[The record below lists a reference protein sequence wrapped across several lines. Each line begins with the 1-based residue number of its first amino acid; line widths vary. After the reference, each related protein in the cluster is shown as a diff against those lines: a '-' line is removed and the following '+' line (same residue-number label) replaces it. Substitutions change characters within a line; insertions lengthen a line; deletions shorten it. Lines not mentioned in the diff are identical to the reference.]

1 MNFSGDCAASRAR
14 LQQGQGM
21 AEALIVSLALLTLV
35 SAGVWLFQAHHLAV
49 LAQHES
55 SRVAF
60 RATRYLSVIGQPGLY
75 ADQVVPALRLD
86 KVAQARYALTQELG
100 TDKRLVYRADA
111 RASVLKPFSE
121 NQRFTQLNQAPA
133 TLGDHLDIVRS
144 TAILIDAGHASSDQL
159 AQQRLADAPL
169 VWANAA
175 NRSYSLSERIHHAV
189 AGTDAAW
196 SRPLAMSEWLSHWAD
211 VIPPDRLG
219 PNHSGVAP

>member
-1 MNFSGDCAASRAR
+1 MKFSGDCEANRAR

-21 AEALIVSLALLTLV
+21 AEALIVCLALLTLV

-60 RATRYLSVIGQPGLY
+60 RATRYLSVMGHPGLY
-75 ADQVVPALRLD
+75 VDQVVPALRLD

-100 TDKRLVYRADA
+100 TDKRQVYRADA
-111 RASVLKPFSE
+111 SASLLKPFSD
-121 NQRFTQLNQAPA
+121 NIRFAQLNQTPG
-133 TLGDHLDIVRS
+133 TLGDRLDIVRS
-144 TAILIDAGHASSDQL
+144 TAILLDAGHASSDQL

-189 AGTDAAW
+189 AATDAAW

-211 VIPPDRLG
+211 VIPLDRFVPEL
-219 PNHSGVAP
+219 PGVAP